1 MCHIIFDVS
10 MDFSSKAWMVANG
23 LMTESSSSIT
33 YSSVISRYSVS
44 LDLLI
49 DGLND
54 LNIMVCDF
62 GYFYFN
68 VSCIEKL

>member
-33 YSSVISRYSVS
+33 YSSVISRYSVFF
-44 LDLLI
+44 DILI
-49 DGLND
+49 SELND
-54 LNIMVCDF
+54 LDITA
-62 GYFYFN
+62 
-68 VSCIEKL
+68 